1 MLLRDPQIKENIIY
15 AFTELST
22 SLNILIL
29 PFAYTLIDS
38 VSYQVIP
45 LKGLSLPVTTTIAI
59 IIYFILA
66 VIPPTLVSY
75 YVLSPR
81 IGFQLSMIIDGRI
94 YFSFICKHISSMKDL
109 VIARRNILFVTL
121 YKSTLVTNMVI
132 SAYYDEKTYF
142 CGNCSHILIP
152 LFFFFSVIN
161 GTVTLLE
168 ITYILCTK
176 KSFLNWVFLSSLKE
190 RSSDPKDH
198 DKIDNET
205 SAGHKMNHAKDRHQS
220 EEFELRVFQQLSK
233 RTSAPE
239 DHHHLENENFD
250 NVITE
255 LNKTDNAI
263 TDENINDND
272 ITEDHHHLENE
283 SFDNVI
289 TEVNNT
295 DNAITDV
302 NINDNAI
309 TRLII
314 TVKASSDDT
323 VIRSII
329 I

>member
-1 MLLRDPQIKENIIY
+1 MYLQMFYTIYNIVFDIKEATSFQITSITISCISIIYGLSRYTLRNMLLRDPQIKENIIY

-94 YFSFICKHISSMKDL
+94 YFSFICNHLSSMKDL

-161 GTVTLLE
+161 GTVTILE
-168 ITYILCTK
+168 ITYILCTN

-190 RSSDPKDH
+190 R
-198 DKIDNET
+198 T
-205 SAGHKMNHAKDRHQS
+205 SASQMI
-220 EEFELRVFQQLSK
+220 V
-233 RTSAPE
+233 
-239 DHHHLENENFD
+239 
-250 NVITE
+250 
-255 LNKTDNAI
+255 
-263 TDENINDND
+263 
-272 ITEDHHHLENE
+272 
-283 SFDNVI
+283 
-289 TEVNNT
+289 
-295 DNAITDV
+295 
-302 NINDNAI
+302 
-309 TRLII
+309 
-314 TVKASSDDT
+314 
-323 VIRSII
+323 
-329 I
+329 